1 MGERGA
7 TRRLSPRRW
16 RILSYLAQHGS
27 ASTMD
32 VALVCA
38 ASRLT
43 AHRDLVWLHE
53 SGLVNRE
60 RLPED
65 RTHTWWYEVTAEGT
79 EVLRRALT
87 ASGRPVPL
95 RLGQR
100 SSGRA
105 DALLFLPL
113 VEVSR
118 RNPGLRE
125 LFQWLPT
132 TETSSW
138 LRQHDLA
145 RLRADGYGVW
155 LQDGRCLRFL
165 VHVDRGPIGD
175 VVAEHERPASG
186 LGGLLAGYRRADRL
200 VPVGAILVIAQDAER
215 EERLRDDLLCGP
227 LRNVVAT
234 TTRQLLY
241 RHWPDEQV
249 WQVPGNIGRC
259 RLIEVVS

>member
-1 MGERGA
+1 MGDQGA

-27 ASTMD
+27 ATTLD
-32 VALVCA
+32 VALVCGV
-38 ASRLT
+38 SRLT

-53 SGLVNRE
+53 AGLVRRE
-60 RLPED
+60 RSPED

-79 EVLRRALT
+79 DVLRRALA

-100 SSGRA
+100 PSGKA

-118 RNPGLRE
+118 RNPGRCE
-125 LFQWLPT
+125 LFQWLAMM
-132 TETSSW
+132 ETSAW

-145 RLRADGYGVW
+145 QLRADGYGVW

-175 VVAEHERPASG
+175 VVAEHERATSG
-186 LGGLLAGYRRADRL
+186 LGGLLAGYRRTDRL
-200 VPVGAILVIAQDAER
+200 VPVGAVLLIAQDAER
-215 EERLRDDLLCGP
+215 EERLRADLCREP
-227 LRNVVAT
+227 LRNAVAT
-234 TTRQLLY
+234 TTQQLLY
-241 RHWPDEQV
+241 RHWPDDQV
-249 WQVPGNIGRC
+249 WQAPGEIGRR
-259 RLIEVVS
+259 RLIEVGS

>member
-1 MGERGA
+1 MGDQGA

-27 ASTMD
+27 ASTLD

-38 ASRLT
+38 VSRLT
-43 AHRDLVWLHE
+43 GHRDLVWLHE
-53 SGLVNRE
+53 TGLVRRE
-60 RLPED
+60 RSPED
-65 RTHTWWYEVTAEGT
+65 RTHTWWYGVTPEGT

-100 SSGRA
+100 PPGAA

-118 RNPGLRE
+118 RDPGRCE
-125 LFQWLPT
+125 LFQWLAT
-132 TETSSW
+132 METSAW

-145 RLRADGYGVW
+145 QLRADGYGVW

-186 LGGLLAGYRRADRL
+186 LGGLLAGYRRAGRL
-200 VPVGAILVIAQDAER
+200 VPVGAVLLIAQDAER
-215 EERLRDDLLCGP
+215 EERLRADLLHEP
-227 LRNVVAT
+227 LRNAFAT
-234 TTRQLLY
+234 TTQQLLY

-249 WQVPGNIGRC
+249 WQVPGETGRR
-259 RLIEVVS
+259 RLVELGS

>member
-1 MGERGA
+1 MGDQDA
-7 TRRLSPRRW
+7 VRRLSPRRW

-27 ASTMD
+27 ASTLD

-38 ASRLT
+38 VSRLT

-53 SGLVNRE
+53 SGLVRRE
-60 RLPED
+60 RSAED
-65 RTHTWWYEVTAEGT
+65 RTHTWWYGVTAEGT

-87 ASGRPVPL
+87 PSARPVPL

-100 SSGRA
+100 PSSAA

-118 RNPGLRE
+118 RNPGRCE
-125 LFQWLPT
+125 LFQWLAT
-132 TETSSW
+132 METSSW

-145 RLRADGYGVW
+145 QLRADGYGVW

-165 VHVDRGPIGD
+165 VHVDRGPTGD
-175 VVAEHERPASG
+175 VVAEYERPASG
-186 LGGLLAGYRRADRL
+186 LGGLLGGYRRADRL
-200 VPVGAILVIAQDAER
+200 VPVGAVLLIAQDAER
-215 EERLRDDLLCGP
+215 EERLQADLLRGP
-227 LRNVVAT
+227 LPNVVAT

-241 RHWPDEQV
+241 RQWPDEQV
-249 WQVPGNIGRC
+249 WQVPGEGGRRC
-259 RLIEVVS
+259 LIEVGS

>member
-1 MGERGA
+1 MVNQGA

-16 RILSYLAQHGS
+16 RILSYLAQHGA
-27 ASTMD
+27 ASTLD

-38 ASRLT
+38 VSRLT
-43 AHRDLVWLHE
+43 AHRELVWLHE
-53 SGLVNRE
+53 AGLVRRE
-60 RLPED
+60 RSPED
-65 RTHTWWYEVTAEGT
+65 RTHTWWYGVTAEGT
-79 EVLRRALT
+79 EVLQRALT
-87 ASGRPVPL
+87 ASGQPVPL

-100 SSGRA
+100 SSGVA

-118 RNPGLRE
+118 RNPGRCE
-125 LFQWLPT
+125 LFQWLAT
-132 TETSSW
+132 METSSW

-145 RLRADGYGVW
+145 QLRADGYGVW

-175 VVAEHERPASG
+175 VVAEHERPTSG

-200 VPVGAILVIAQDAER
+200 VPVGAVLLIAQDVER
-215 EERLRDDLLCGP
+215 EERLQADLLCEP
-227 LRNVVAT
+227 LWNIVAT

-249 WQVPGNIGRC
+249 WRVPGETGRH
-259 RLIEVVS
+259 RLIEVGT

>member
-1 MGERGA
+1 MGDQDA
-7 TRRLSPRRW
+7 ARRLSPRRW

-27 ASTMD
+27 ASTLD
-32 VALVCA
+32 VALVGA
-38 ASRLT
+38 VSRLT

-53 SGLVNRE
+53 AGLVRRE
-60 RLPED
+60 RSPED

-100 SSGRA
+100 PSGRA

-113 VEVSR
+113 IEVSR
-118 RNPGLRE
+118 RNPGRCE
-125 LFQWLPT
+125 LFQWLAT
-132 TETSSW
+132 METSAW

-145 RLRADGYGVW
+145 QLRADGYGIW

-200 VPVGAILVIAQDAER
+200 VPVGVVLLIAQDAER
-215 EERLRDDLLCGP
+215 EERLRADLLREP
-227 LRNVVAT
+227 LRNAVAT
-234 TTRQLLY
+234 TTQQLLY
-241 RHWPDEQV
+241 RHWPDDQL
-249 WQVPGNIGRC
+249 WQVPGESGRR
-259 RLIEVVS
+259 RLVEVGS